1 MDRNTEQEWQFAAS
15 GLDAARAWLAA
26 QPANPS
32 DRRLAAKSTLQ
43 LCDTYYDSADWM
55 IFRAGFALRMRR
67 ERADSHDEQTEV
79 TLKSLHV
86 PHDGLARRTELSERV
101 GSSDMNAVLATSS
114 GIGERIRELIGE
126 RPLAALFQANTR
138 RERQELLEAD
148 SNLPL
153 AEVDLDD
160 TSIETPSGASQQL
173 QRVEVECIN
182 ATPEALQ
189 PFVEQLRDGAQLE
202 PVAQSKFRAGL
213 EAAGLNPEESLE
225 VPDTPISAMQPF
237 ADTQFTML
245 RRYFAALLDHEPL
258 VRAGSATAVHDM
270 RVAARHLD
278 VLLRLFTGYGPRWAT
293 ASRGSLRTLIKLLG
307 AVRDGDVQLAY
318 LHVALAALGDAD
330 RAAIEPLRQRVAHQ
344 RANARARLLRW
355 LDSNR
360 MRAWV
365 EHWLEQLRLGTASS
379 ARARQ
384 AITAKVARDLIRATA
399 RKLRKRADAI
409 DETSGAEAFHEVRI
423 RTKRLRYALDAF
435 GSLYGDAAREYLDA
449 LARLQ
454 QVLGE
459 FHDSAVRTE
468 MFAKIVTH
476 GRRVPAATSFL
487 VGRLVERDQRN
498 FEKCRRRFA
507 KAYRRIRRG
516 RWRALSETMREQESN
531 VSPAPVGVSAP

>member
-43 LCDTYYDSADWM
+43 LRDTYYDSADWM

-101 GSSDMNAVLATSS
+101 GSSDMNTVLATSS
-114 GIGERIRELIGE
+114 GIGERILELIGE

-278 VLLRLFTGYGPRWAT
+278 VLL
-293 ASRGSLRTLIKLLG
+293 LL
-307 AVRDGDVQLAY
+307 
-318 LHVALAALGDAD
+318 
-330 RAAIEPLRQRVAHQ
+330 
-344 RANARARLLRW
+344 
-355 LDSNR
+355 
-360 MRAWV
+360 
-365 EHWLEQLRLGTASS
+365 
-379 ARARQ
+379 
-384 AITAKVARDLIRATA
+384 
-399 RKLRKRADAI
+399 
-409 DETSGAEAFHEVRI
+409 
-423 RTKRLRYALDAF
+423 
-435 GSLYGDAAREYLDA
+435 
-449 LARLQ
+449 
-454 QVLGE
+454 
-459 FHDSAVRTE
+459 
-468 MFAKIVTH
+468 
-476 GRRVPAATSFL
+476 
-487 VGRLVERDQRN
+487 
-498 FEKCRRRFA
+498 
-507 KAYRRIRRG
+507 
-516 RWRALSETMREQESN
+516 
-531 VSPAPVGVSAP
+531 

>member
-67 ERADSHDEQTEV
+67 ERADAHDEQTEV

-86 PHDGLARRTELSERV
+86 PHDGLARRTELSELV
-101 GSSDMNAVLATSS
+101 GSSDMNVVLATSS

-126 RPLAALFQANTR
+126 RPLAPLFKANTR

-189 PFVEQLRDGAQLE
+189 PFVERLRDGAQLE

-213 EAAGLNPEESLE
+213 EAAGLSPEGSLGL
-225 VPDTPISAMQPF
+225 PDTPISAMQPF

-245 RRYFAALLDHEPL
+245 RRYFAAVLDHEPL
-258 VRAGSATAVHDM
+258 VRAGSATAVHEM

-318 LHVALAALGDAD
+318 LHVAARGPGRCGSRSD
-330 RAAIEPLRQRVAHQ
+330 RTFASESCPPA
-344 RANARARLLRW
+344 RAARARLLRW

-379 ARARQ
+379 ARARRQ
-384 AITAKVARDLIRATA
+384 
-399 RKLRKRADAI
+399 
-409 DETSGAEAFHEVRI
+409 
-423 RTKRLRYALDAF
+423 
-435 GSLYGDAAREYLDA
+435 SLPR
-449 LARLQ
+449 
-454 QVLGE
+454 
-459 FHDSAVRTE
+459 
-468 MFAKIVTH
+468 
-476 GRRVPAATSFL
+476 
-487 VGRLVERDQRN
+487 
-498 FEKCRRRFA
+498 
-507 KAYRRIRRG
+507 
-516 RWRALSETMREQESN
+516 
-531 VSPAPVGVSAP
+531 

>member
-1 MDRNTEQEWQFAAS
+1 MMNRNTEQEWQFAAS

-32 DRRLAAKSTLQ
+32 DRRLAAKSTLE
-43 LCDTYYDSADWM
+43 LSDTYYDSADWM

-67 ERADSHDEQTEV
+67 ERGGTADQTEV

-86 PHDGLARRTELSERV
+86 PHDGLARRTEFSERV
-101 GSSDMNAVLATSS
+101 GAADMNAVLANPSAIS
-114 GIGERIRELIGE
+114 ERIRELIGE
-126 RPLAALFQANTR
+126 RSLAPLFSANTR

-148 SNLPL
+148 SDLPL

-189 PFVEQLRDGAQLE
+189 PFVEQFRDAAQLE

-213 EAAGLNPEESLE
+213 DAAGLRPEGLLE
-225 VPDTPISAMQPF
+225 LADPPISATQPF
-237 ADTQFTML
+237 ADTQYTML
-245 RRYFAALLDHEPL
+245 RRYFAALMDKEPL
-258 VRAGSATAVHDM
+258 VRAGSTTAVHEM

-278 VLLRLFTGYGPRWAT
+278 VFLRLSSGYGPRWAT
-293 ASRGSLRTLIKLLG
+293 ASRGTLRALIKSLG

-318 LHVALAALGDAD
+318 LHVSLATLGDED
-330 RAAIEPLRQRVAHQ
+330 RASIEPLRQRLVQQ
-344 RANARARLLRW
+344 RAQARARLLHW

-360 MRAWV
+360 MRAWM
-365 EHWLEQLRLGTASS
+365 EHWLAQLRLGTGSG

-384 AITAKVARDLIRATA
+384 AMTAKVARDLIRSTA
-399 RKLRKRADAI
+399 RKLRKRAEAL
-409 DETSGAEAFHEVRI
+409 DETSSAKAFHEVRI
-423 RTKRLRYALDAF
+423 RAKRLRYALDAF
-435 GSLYGDAAREYLDA
+435 GSLYGDAAGEYVDA

-454 QVLGE
+454 HVLGE
-459 FHDSAVRTE
+459 FNDSAVRTE
-468 MFAKIVTH
+468 MFAELVTQ

-498 FEKCRRRFA
+498 FEKSRRRFA
-507 KAYRRIRRG
+507 KAYRRITRR
-516 RWRALSETMREQESN
+516 RWRALSEAMREQEHATST
-531 VSPAPVGVSAP
+531 AIASAPAA

>member
-1 MDRNTEQEWQFAAS
+1 
-15 GLDAARAWLAA
+15 
-26 QPANPS
+26 
-32 DRRLAAKSTLQ
+32 
-43 LCDTYYDSADWM
+43 
-55 IFRAGFALRMRR
+55 
-67 ERADSHDEQTEV
+67 
-79 TLKSLHV
+79 
-86 PHDGLARRTELSERV
+86 
-101 GSSDMNAVLATSS
+101 
-114 GIGERIRELIGE
+114 
-126 RPLAALFQANTR
+126 
-138 RERQELLEAD
+138 
-148 SNLPL
+148 
-153 AEVDLDD
+153 
-160 TSIETPSGASQQL
+160 
-173 QRVEVECIN
+173 
-182 ATPEALQ
+182 
-189 PFVEQLRDGAQLE
+189 
-202 PVAQSKFRAGL
+202 
-213 EAAGLNPEESLE
+213 
-225 VPDTPISAMQPF
+225 
-237 ADTQFTML
+237 
-245 RRYFAALLDHEPL
+245 
-258 VRAGSATAVHDM
+258 
-270 RVAARHLD
+270 

>member
-1 MDRNTEQEWQFAAS
+1 MDKNTEQEWQFAAS

-32 DRRLAAKSTLQ
+32 DRRLAAKSTLE
-43 LCDTYYDSADWM
+43 LTDTYYDSADWM

-67 ERADSHDEQTEV
+67 ERAGAHDEQTEV

-86 PHDGLARRTELSERV
+86 PHDGLARRTEFSERV
-101 GSSDMNAVLATSS
+101 GSADMNAVLATAS

-126 RPLAALFQANTR
+126 RPLATLFKANTR

-160 TSIETPSGASQQL
+160 TSIETPSGASQHL

-189 PFVEQLRDGAQLE
+189 PFVEQLRDAAQLE

-213 EAAGLNPEESLE
+213 DAAGLKPEGLLQLS
-225 VPDTPISAMQPF
+225 DTPISATQPF

-245 RRYFAALLDHEPL
+245 RRYFTAVLDKEPL
-258 VRAGSATAVHDM
+258 VRAGSATAVHEM

-278 VLLRLFTGYGPRWAT
+278 VLLRLFAGYGPRWAT
-293 ASRGSLRTLIKLLG
+293 ASRGSLRALIKSLG

-318 LHVALAALGDAD
+318 LHVSLATLGDAD
-330 RAAIEPLRQRVAHQ
+330 RAAIEPLRQRLAHQ
-344 RANARARLLRW
+344 RARARARLLRW

-360 MRAWV
+360 MRTWV
-365 EHWLEQLRLGTASS
+365 EHWLAQLRLGTASG

-384 AITAKVARDLIRATA
+384 TITAKVARDLIRETA
-399 RKLRKRADAI
+399 RKLRKRADAL
-409 DETSGAEAFHEVRI
+409 DETSSAEAFHEVRI
-423 RTKRLRYALDAF
+423 RAKRLRYALDAF
-435 GSLYGDAAREYLDA
+435 GSLYGDAARELPGR
-449 LARLQ
+449 ARQIAARARRIERLRGAHGN
-454 QVLGE
+454 VCAARHSGPARAGRHLLSRR
-459 FHDSAVRTE
+459 SARGTRSTG
-468 MFAKIVTH
+468 FRK
-476 GRRVPAATSFL
+476 VPA
-487 VGRLVERDQRN
+487 Q
-498 FEKCRRRFA
+498 
-507 KAYRRIRRG
+507 IREG
-516 RWRALSETMREQESN
+516 LSAHQA
-531 VSPAPVGVSAP
+531 APLAGTLGSDA

>member
-1 MDRNTEQEWQFAAS
+1 MSLTMAWR
-15 GLDAARAWLAA
+15 GARSS
-26 QPANPS
+26 P
-32 DRRLAAKSTLQ
+32 K
-43 LCDTYYDSADWM
+43 
-55 IFRAGFALRMRR
+55 
-67 ERADSHDEQTEV
+67 
-79 TLKSLHV
+79 
-86 PHDGLARRTELSERV
+86 RV
-101 GSSDMNAVLATSS
+101 GSADMNAVLATAS

-126 RPLAALFQANTR
+126 RPLAPLFKANTR

-189 PFVEQLRDGAQLE
+189 PFVEQLRDAAQLE

-213 EAAGLNPEESLE
+213 DAAGLKPQGLLQL
-225 VPDTPISAMQPF
+225 PDTPILATQPF

-245 RRYFAALLDHEPL
+245 RRYFTAVLDKEPL
-258 VRAGSATAVHDM
+258 VRAGSATAVHEM

-293 ASRGSLRTLIKLLG
+293 ASRGSLRALIKSLG

-318 LHVALAALGDAD
+318 LHVSLATLGDAD
-330 RAAIEPLRQRVAHQ
+330 RAAIEPLRQRLAHQ
-344 RANARARLLRW
+344 RARARARLLRW

-365 EHWLEQLRLGTASS
+365 EHWLAQLRLGTASS

-399 RKLRKRADAI
+399 RKLRKRADAL
-409 DETSGAEAFHEVRI
+409 DETSSAEAFHEVRI
-423 RTKRLRYALDAF
+423 RAKRLRYALDAF
-435 GSLYGDAAREYLDA
+435 GEPVRRCGARITWTRSPDCSTCSANFTTPRCARKCLRGSSRRVGACRPPPPSSSVDSWNAINGISKSAGADSRRPIGASGGAAGVRSRKPCVSRCAPRAPRRPVRPRPDGCVSRQ
-449 LARLQ
+449 AR
-454 QVLGE
+454 
-459 FHDSAVRTE
+459 DSARTQ
-468 MFAKIVTH
+468 
-476 GRRVPAATSFL
+476 S
-487 VGRLVERDQRN
+487 
-498 FEKCRRRFA
+498 
-507 KAYRRIRRG
+507 
-516 RWRALSETMREQESN
+516 RAMAE
-531 VSPAPVGVSAP
+531 